1 LSRRAPRCELG
12 YANRASFVW
21 YFNVNLLQYEQV
33 NRMEVL
39 SPSRPDLAA
48 HREATA
54 LPFPRLVQELT
65 RSIGR
70 KLTAY
75 IAGVKDVRALDRWI
89 EGAAP
94 YKSAEE
100 RLRFAYRVV
109 KTIEKYDRAAVVQA
123 WLTGL
128 NPELD
133 DRVPIRLLR
142 EGDLEK
148 VGPEILG
155 AVRAFVAG
163 G

>member
-1 LSRRAPRCELG
+1 
-12 YANRASFVW
+12 
-21 YFNVNLLQYEQV
+21 
-33 NRMEVL
+33 MEVL

-54 LPFPRLVQELT
+54 LPFPKLVQDLT

-94 YKSAEE
+94 YKDAEE

-109 KTIEKYDRAAVVQA
+109 KTLEKHDHAAVVQA

-133 DRVPIRLLR
+133 DRVPLRLLR

-148 VGPEILG
+148 VGPELLG